1 MFAEVAVNVAA
12 VGGTFHYRLPD
23 DPDFPAL
30 EPGHLV
36 TVPFAGRRAQGIVV
50 ALQTQS
56 PVAETKAIEALLDD
70 DPVLTPSQIALAHWL
85 TETYLTPLVECLTL
99 MLPPGL
105 SQQTDS
111 LYRLTGQTIDDP
123 SRNEHRLMALLERR
137 GALRGRQIAR
147 SMSRQNWRKAAD
159 HLVRLGAVERRSV
172 LQPPKVSAR
181 RVRTARLAVPPET
194 ARAAFDRVGH
204 TPATRQRRQRMLEV
218 LINEGEPLEV
228 TWLYAEAGGQL
239 SDLYY
244 LEALDLVA
252 LGEAEVWRDPLENLE
267 YVPRHAPRLTED
279 QQSVWRSI
287 QDHLP
292 PAGDQRPVLLH
303 GVTGSG
309 KTELYLRAVEATLE
323 RRRRALVLVP
333 EIALTPQTVRRF
345 LARFP
350 GRVGLVHSQLTDGER
365 YDTWRR
371 ARLGQID
378 IVIGP
383 RSALF
388 TPLPDI
394 GLIVL
399 DESHDE
405 SYKEEGRAPRYHARH
420 TAMAYAGILK
430 AACLLGSAT
439 PDLVTRFLAE
449 QGQLRY
455 LTLQQRILGHS
466 QRLEGQSARLG
477 VASQYQPADHQ
488 VESIGLPPVRVVDMR
503 QELKAGNNSLFSR
516 PLRDQLE
523 RVLSAGQQ
531 AILFLNRRGSSTYV
545 FCRDCGWAA
554 RCPRCDR
561 PLAHHPGQDLLRCHH
576 CGYQRRPPTECPQ
589 CGSDRVRHFGAGT
602 QRVEHDLAQLFPQV
616 QTLRWDSDTTRQ
628 SGAHEVIL
636 AHFQARRAQVL
647 IGTQMVAKG
656 LDLPLVTLVGVISAD
671 TGLHLPDFRASERTF
686 QLLTQVAG
694 RAGRGLLGGQ
704 VVLQT
709 YQPDHYAIQ
718 AASRHDYQAFYQ
730 QELSQRQAL
739 GYPPYWRL
747 AKLVYRHTSAERAE
761 SEAQSM
767 ADIMRH
773 RLAPAGLDELLIG
786 PVPCFFER
794 LRGEYRWQLVV
805 RAEQPADH
813 LPPDLPE
820 GWSVDVDPVSLL

>member
-23 DPDFPAL
+23 DPHLPPL
-30 EPGHLV
+30 QPGHLV
-36 TVPFAGRRAQGIVV
+36 TVPFAGRRAQGLIVE
-50 ALQTQS
+50 LSDHS
-56 PVAETKAIEALLDD
+56 PVAETKAIESLLDD
-70 DPVLTPSQIALAHWL
+70 DPVVTASQIALAHWL
-85 TETYLTPLVECLTL
+85 SETHLTPLVECLTL

-111 LYRLTGQTIDDP
+111 LFELTAEPPKEPTRTEQRLI
-123 SRNEHRLMALLERR
+123 ALLTRR
-137 GALRGRQIAR
+137 GPLRGRQIAR

-159 HLVRLGAVERRSV
+159 RLTRAGVLSRRSV
-172 LQPPKVSAR
+172 LQPPNVSAR
-181 RVRTARLAVPPET
+181 RVRTARLAVPPAK
-194 ARAAFDRVGH
+194 ARAAFDQIGRS
-204 TPATRQRRQRMLEV
+204 PATLTRRRRMLEV
-218 LINEGEPLEV
+218 LIDEGEPLDV

-244 LEALDLVA
+244 LEKLDLVA
-252 LGEAEVWRDPLENLE
+252 LGEAEVWRDPLEQAE
-267 YVPRHAPRLTED
+267 FVPRQPPRLT
-279 QQSVWRSI
+279 
-287 QDHLP
+287 P
-292 PAGDQRPVLLH
+292 DQRAAWGVIDAHLAPQGDPRPILLH

-309 KTELYLRAVEATLE
+309 KTELYLQAMQATLE
-323 RRRRALVLVP
+323 RGRQALLLVP
-333 EIALTPQTVRRF
+333 EIALTPQTVRRV

-350 GRVGLVHSQLTDGER
+350 GRVGLVHSQLSDGER

-371 ARLGQID
+371 ARLGQLD

-405 SYKEEGRAPRYHARH
+405 SYKEEGRAPRYHART
-420 TAMAYAGILK
+420 TAMAYADILE
-430 AACLLGSAT
+430 ATCLFGSAT
-439 PDLVTRFLAE
+439 PDLVTRYQAE

-455 LTLQQRILGHS
+455 LSLPQRILGHR
-466 QRLEGQSARLG
+466 QRIERQASRLG
-477 VASQYQPADHQ
+477 VASQYQPAGDE
-488 VESIGLPPVRVVDMR
+488 VETIALPPVRIVDMR
-503 QELKAGNNSLFSR
+503 QELKAGNLSLFSR
-516 PLRDQLE
+516 PLQEKLGQ
-523 RVLSAGQQ
+523 VLSAGQQ
-531 AILFLNRRGSSTYV
+531 AILFLNRRGASTFV

-554 RCPRCDR
+554 HCPRCDR

-576 CGYQRRPPTECPQ
+576 CGYQRRSPAECPE
-589 CGSDRVRHFGAGT
+589 CGSSRVRHFGAGT
-602 QRVEHDLAQLFPQV
+602 QRVEQDLAALFPGA

-628 SGAHEVIL
+628 AGAHEVIL

-671 TGLHLPDFRASERTF
+671 TALYLPDFRASERTF

-709 YQPDHYAIQ
+709 YKPDHYAIQ
-718 AASRHDYQAFYQ
+718 AASTHDYATFYQ
-730 QELSQRQAL
+730 QELAQRKAL
-739 GYPPYWRL
+739 AYPPFMRL
-747 AKLVYRHTSAERAE
+747 ARLLYRHTSAEWAE
-761 SEAQSM
+761 AEAE
-767 ADIMRH
+767 
-773 RLAPAGLDELLIG
+773 RLAAILRDRLTSVGLADYLIG

-794 LRGEYRWQLVV
+794 LRGDYRWQLVV
-805 RAEQPADH
+805 RAPNPAEH

-820 GWSVDVDPVSLL
+820 GWTLDIDPVSLL